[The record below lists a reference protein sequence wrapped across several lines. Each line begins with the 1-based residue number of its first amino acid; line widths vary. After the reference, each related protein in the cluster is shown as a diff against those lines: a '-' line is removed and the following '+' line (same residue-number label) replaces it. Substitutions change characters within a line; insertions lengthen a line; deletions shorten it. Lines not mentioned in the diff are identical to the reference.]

1 MLDKFKNNLIE
12 TNKDPASAIPADV
25 ANLLASY
32 NYNLGKLAAFKWAW
46 LVTKD
51 DLLRHSL
58 RVRAEVIKSN
68 LTNLKKELNNALNKT
83 KYEIR

>member
-1 MLDKFKNNLIE
+1 MPKNNTSLIDS
-12 TNKDPASAIPADV
+12 NSVDSNSIPADV
-25 ANLLASY
+25 ANFLASY

-46 LVTKD
+46 FVTKD
-51 DLLRHSL
+51 DMLRHSL
-58 RVRAEVIKSN
+58 RVRAEVTRTN

>member
-1 MLDKFKNNLIE
+1 MPKNNTSLIDS
-12 TNKDPASAIPADV
+12 NSVDSNSIPADV

-51 DLLRHSL
+51 DMLRHSL

-68 LTNLKKELNNALNKT
+68 LINLKKELNNALNKT

>member
-1 MLDKFKNNLIE
+1 MTEYVNNLFE
-12 TNKDPASAIPADV
+12 SNSVDSDSIPTDV
-25 ANLLASY
+25 ANLLANY

-46 LVTKD
+46 LVAKD
-51 DLLRHSL
+51 DMLKHSL
-58 RVRAEVIKSN
+58 RVRAEVTRAN

>member
-1 MLDKFKNNLIE
+1 MPKNNISLIDS
-12 TNKDPASAIPADV
+12 NSVDSNNIPADV
-25 ANLLASY
+25 ANLLANY

-46 LVTKD
+46 LVAKD
-51 DLLRHSL
+51 DMLRHSL
-58 RVRAEVIKSN
+58 RVRAEVTRTN

>member
-1 MLDKFKNNLIE
+1 MLDKFEKNFIE
-12 TNKDPASAIPADV
+12 TNKDPASTIPADV
-25 ANLLASY
+25 ANLLANY

-46 LVTKD
+46 LVVKD

-58 RVRAEVIKSN
+58 RVRADVTRAN

>member
-1 MLDKFKNNLIE
+1 MPKNNTSLIDY
-12 TNKDPASAIPADV
+12 NSVDSNSIPADV

-51 DLLRHSL
+51 DLIRHSL

>member
-1 MLDKFKNNLIE
+1 MPKNNTSLTESNSVDSDSI
-12 TNKDPASAIPADV
+12 SADV
-25 ANLLASY
+25 ANLLANY

-46 LVTKD
+46 LVAKD
-51 DLLRHSL
+51 DMLKHSL
-58 RVRAEVIKSN
+58 RVRADVTRAN

>member
-1 MLDKFKNNLIE
+1 MPKNNTSLIDSNSVDSNSIS
-12 TNKDPASAIPADV
+12 TDV
-25 ANLLASY
+25 ANLLANY

-46 LVTKD
+46 LIAKD
-51 DLLRHSL
+51 DMLKHSL
-58 RVRAEVIKSN
+58 RVRADVTRAN

>member
-1 MLDKFKNNLIE
+1 MPKNNISLIDS
-12 TNKDPASAIPADV
+12 NSVDSNSIPADI
-25 ANLLASY
+25 ANLLANY

-46 LVTKD
+46 LVAKD
-51 DLLRHSL
+51 DLLKHSL
-58 RVRAEVIKSN
+58 RVRADVTRAN